1 MKIHRHDYYGTRKA
15 EKKTSKH
22 ENVKKQN
29 KSVEKEEKATEEE
42 SQASFKKKKKL
53 MEGICY
59 LCGNPGHNLSDC
71 TKAAYTPKD
80 KWSLKI
86 LEYIVSLFP
95 IESNNP

>member
-1 MKIHRHDYYGTRKA
+1 MIEKRAQDTKTRMFQ
-15 EKKTSKH
+15 KT
-22 ENVKKQN
+22 NN
-29 KSVEKEEKATEEE
+29 IGEKEEKATEEE